1 MRVYRSEFLQV
12 AFFREQQ
19 IMEMIW
25 LPNTIQMEEE
35 QYKDESLNYLA
46 LISKLKPSKIMANT
60 QELFFTISPDL
71 QEWVNQNILA
81 YRTVPIDK
89 VAVVESKAYITRFSV
104 SQTMEE
110 REGIRFTT
118 SYFESREQAWEW
130 LVSI

>member
-1 MRVYRSEFLQV
+1 MRVYQSKFLQV
-12 AFFREQQ
+12 AFFSEQQ
-19 IMEMIW
+19 IIEVIW
-25 LPNTIQMEEE
+25 LSNTTQMEDE

-46 LISKLKPSKIMANT
+46 LITELKPSKIMANT

-81 YRTVPIDK
+81 YRSVPVDK

-110 REGIRFTT
+110 PEGIKFTT